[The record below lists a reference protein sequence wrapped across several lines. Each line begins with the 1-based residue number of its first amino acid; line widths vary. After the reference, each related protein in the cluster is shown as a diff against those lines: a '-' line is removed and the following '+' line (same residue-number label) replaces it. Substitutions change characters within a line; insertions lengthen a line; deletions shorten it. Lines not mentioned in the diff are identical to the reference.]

1 MEYRVLQ
8 YFLAVAQEENISR
21 AAEALHLTQPTLSR
35 QIAQL
40 EEELGTQLFIRGK
53 RTVLTDAGMMLRKK
67 AEEVSCLMDAIKIDF
82 QTRKDMA
89 GQIRIGSGI
98 YAGSNAL
105 LSHIPKFMEQFP
117 QVAFDIYTASADLL
131 KERMDHGLLDF
142 AIMQEPIDISSYD
155 YLRLPEKD
163 EWGLLMRAAA
173 PFAKKAAITREEVR
187 DIKLITSRRAI
198 VQGELK
204 NWLGNIDFHATVTT
218 NLNGN
223 ILPVIE
229 AGDFCMV
236 TLQGAVNKYDPAR
249 FAFVPFSPSLST
261 TIVLAWKKLSP
272 VFGPAAEFLNYVR
285 SILSANAEG

>member
-40 EEELGTQLFIRGK
+40 EEELGAQLFIRGK

-67 AEEVSCLMDAIKIDF
+67 AEEVSYLMDAIKIDF

-105 LSHIPKFMEQFP
+105 LALVPDFMKQFP
-117 QVAFDIYTASADLL
+117 QVSFDLYTASADLL

-142 AIMQEPIDISSYD
+142 AIMQEPIDISNYD
-155 YLRLPEKD
+155 FLRLPEKD
-163 EWGLLMRAAA
+163 EWGLLMRASS
-173 PFAKKAAITREEVR
+173 PFAKQDAITRDDVGK
-187 DIKLITSRRAI
+187 INLITSRRAVI
-198 VQGELK
+198 QGELR
-204 NWLGNIDFHATVTT
+204 NWLGSADFKKMVTT

-223 ILPVIE
+223 ALPVIE
-229 AGDFCMV
+229 AGDYSLM
-236 TLQGAVNKYDPAR
+236 TIRGAVCKYDPAR
-249 FAFVPFSPSLST
+249 FAFVPFYPALT
-261 TIVLAWKKLSP
+261 TTTVMAWKKMNP
-272 VFGPAAEFLNYVR
+272 IFGPAAEFLNFIR
-285 SILSANAEG
+285 SILPVNTDK